1 MRTVFILNNPFKGP
15 RSVSL
20 QHFFFLYA
28 PLIIL
33 IRFIKVYLFC
43 FSMTISIL
51 SMTCKMKK
59 NVFAMI
65 CLRHEYRYTLCCDW
79 PKSLQRHARP
89 TPVYLNGEIT
99 KSKSLLCLC
108 APTIVASL
116 HRISGFNCPFRQ
128 KHQIKLIN
136 EKCQNHI

>member
-1 MRTVFILNNPFKGP
+1 MQSPLRGRVLFLCSI
-15 RSVSL
+15 
-20 QHFFFLYA
+20 FFLYA

-59 NVFAMI
+59 YVFAMI
-65 CLRHEYRYTLCCDW
+65 CLRHEYTLCCDW
-79 PKSLQRHARP
+79 PKSLQRHARL

-108 APTIVASL
+108 APIIVASL
-116 HRISGFNCPFRQ
+116 HRISGFICLFRQ

-136 EKCQNHI
+136 EKCQSHI